1 MEITTEVMDKDT
13 ATISTSF
20 LSVLDSYGAQAASF
34 PFNLSY
40 GDYYMPLDEDEDVT
54 NSRTFFAAKIVIG
67 MALVGIMLVC
77 GIGNFI
83 FIAALV
89 RYKKLRNLTNLLIT
103 NLAISDFLVAIVCCP
118 FEMDYYVVRQLS
130 WEHGHVLCTS
140 VNYLRT
146 VSLYV
151 STNALLAIAIDRY
164 LVIVHP
170 LRPRMK
176 YQTAT
181 GLITLVWVVSILIAI
196 PSAYFTTETVLLI
209 VKNQEKIF
217 CGQIWP
223 VDQQIYY
230 KSYFLFIFC
239 IEFVGPVVTMTLCY
253 ARISRELWFK
263 AVPGF
268 QTEQIRKR
276 LRCRRKTVLV
286 LMCILMAYVLCWVP
300 FYGFTIVRDFFP
312 TVFVKEKH
320 YLTAF
325 YIVECIAM
333 SNSMINTLCFVTVKN
348 TTIKCFK
355 RIMLLHWKSS
365 YNGSKSSA
373 DLDLKTTGV
382 PATEE
387 VDCIRKN
394 YQVDHSVSTGPLGY

>member
-1 MEITTEVMDKDT
+1 MEVNMAVMDEN
-13 ATISTSF
+13 ATNTSTNYSS
-20 LSVLDSYGAQAASF
+20 LLDPHGTQAAFF
-34 PFNLSY
+34 PFSFSY
-40 GDYYMPLDEDEDVT
+40 GDYDMPLDEDEDVT

-83 FIAALV
+83 FIAALA
-89 RYKKLRNLTNLLIT
+89 RYKKLRNLTNLLIA
-103 NLAISDFLVAIVCCP
+103 NLAISDFLVAVICCP

-130 WEHGHVLCTS
+130 WEHGHVLCAS

-164 LVIVHP
+164 LAIVHP

-181 GLITLVWVVSILIAI
+181 GLIALVWVVSILIAI

-209 VKNQEKIF
+209 VKSQEKIF

-230 KSYFLFIFC
+230 KSYFLFLFS

-286 LMCILMAYVLCWVP
+286 LMCILTAYVLCWAP
-300 FYGFTIVRDFFP
+300 FYGFTFVRDFFP

-325 YIVECIAM
+325 YVVECIAM
-333 SNSMINTLCFVTVKN
+333 SNSMVNTVCFVTVQN
-348 TTIKCFK
+348 NTIKYCK
-355 RIMLLHWKSS
+355 KIVVLHWKAS
-365 YNGSKSSA
+365 YSGSKSSG
-373 DLDLKTTGV
+373 DLDLKTMGV

-387 VDCIRKN
+387 VDCIILK
-394 YQVDHSVSTGPLGY
+394 